1 MELMPLMP
9 LFAAVVYAIL
19 DGFGFAGTAII
30 ALILLVVIG
39 LIIIVLLKFLL
50 ILIPAILV
58 AIVVYFLTG
67 GDLFWTGLA
76 FLLVALLSLVRKI

>member
-1 MELMPLMP
+1 MPLMSF
-9 LFAAVVYAIL
+9 FAAVIYAIL
-19 DGFGFAGTAII
+19 DGFGFAGTAIVT
-30 ALILLVVIG
+30 LIILVVIG
-39 LIIIVLLKFLL
+39 LIIIVFLKFLI

-67 GDLFWTGLA
+67 GNLFWTGLA